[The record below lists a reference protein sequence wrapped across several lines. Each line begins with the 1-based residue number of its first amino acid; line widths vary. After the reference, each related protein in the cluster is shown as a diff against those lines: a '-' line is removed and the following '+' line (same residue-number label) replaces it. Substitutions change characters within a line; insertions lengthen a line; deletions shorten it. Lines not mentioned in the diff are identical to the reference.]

1 MEEDIQNYSRTKMFR
16 GTPCIGFNRYYYYE
30 TSVCAKTQFLYYFFW
45 LRTNYVTKKPIYKN
59 QKYQDFGRRYLF
71 SVFRLS
77 MKILHI
83 FTL

>member
-45 LRTNYVTKKPIYKN
+45 LRTNYVTKNPFTKIKN
-59 QKYQDFGRRYLF
+59 I
-71 SVFRLS
+71 
-77 MKILHI
+77 KILEDDI
-83 FTL
+83 YSLCSGSV